1 MRDELREVKEIFD
14 KLAKLKGDDNMK
26 NKLEK
31 YFKGEYE
38 QYKEESKYEIM
49 SYDQWFECIKG
60 LDYYKKEINE
70 WNKLNN

>member
-1 MRDELREVKEIFD
+1 
-14 KLAKLKGDDNMK
+14 MK

-38 QYKEESKYEIM
+38 QYKEESRYEIM
-49 SYDQWFECIKG
+49 SYDEWFECIKG

>member
-1 MRDELREVKEIFD
+1 
-14 KLAKLKGDDNMK
+14 MK

-49 SYDQWFECIKG
+49 SYDEWFECIKG
-60 LDYYKKEINE
+60 LDYYKKERLLFLDHKDIVHSIH
-70 WNKLNN
+70 L

>member
-1 MRDELREVKEIFD
+1 
-14 KLAKLKGDDNMK
+14 MK

-38 QYKEESKYEIM
+38 QYKEERKYKVM
-49 SYDQWFECIKG
+49 SYDEWFECIKG
-60 LDYYKKEINE
+60 LDYYKNEMTE